1 MVELCPEL
9 KDCIVDIGNGICL
22 IKNKFLTTIY
32 IRSENDEDLYN
43 KPYRVRRELAQKYLE
58 EENFDSFIFIHER
71 PFRLEALVEVLFSIK
86 KEDLFRIVEYVWTDS
101 EGPCVNLEVWKYIF
115 NYCEELGVLEDSKKD
130 LPEKFTIYRGTRAG
144 IEDIGISWTLDA
156 SVAKM
161 FSERFYTKR
170 TNKQPIV
177 KIKEVKKED
186 IFLFTDAR
194 GEKEVILK

>member
-9 KDCIVDIGNGICL
+9 KDCIVDIGNGIRL
-22 IKNKFLTTIY
+22 IKNKFLTTVY
-32 IRSENDEDLYN
+32 IRSGNDEDLYN

-101 EGPCVNLEVWKYIF
+101 EDPCVNLEVWKYIF
-115 NYCEELGVLEDSKKD
+115 NYCEELGVLEDSKRN

-144 IEDIGISWTLDA
+144 IEDTGISWTLDA

-170 TNKQPIV
+170 ADKQPIV
-177 KIKEVKKED
+177 KVKEVKKED

>member
-9 KDCIVDIGNGICL
+9 KDCIV
-22 IKNKFLTTIY
+22 
-32 IRSENDEDLYN
+32 
-43 KPYRVRRELAQKYLE
+43 
-58 EENFDSFIFIHER
+58 
-71 PFRLEALVEVLFSIK
+71 
-86 KEDLFRIVEYVWTDS
+86 
-101 EGPCVNLEVWKYIF
+101 
-115 NYCEELGVLEDSKKD
+115 
-130 LPEKFTIYRGTRAG
+130 
-144 IEDIGISWTLDA
+144 DIGISWTLDA

-177 KIKEVKKED
+177 KVKEVKKED

>member
-9 KDCIVDIGNGICL
+9 KDCVVDIGNGIRL
-22 IKNKFLTTIY
+22 IKNKFLTTVY
-32 IRSENDEDLYN
+32 IKSGNDEDLYN

-71 PFRLEALVEVLFSIK
+71 PFRLEALIEVLFSIK

-177 KIKEVKKED
+177 KVKEVKKED

>member
-9 KDCIVDIGNGICL
+9 KDCIVDIGNGIRL
-22 IKNKFLTTIY
+22 IKNKFLTTVY
-32 IRSENDEDLYN
+32 IRSGNDEDLYN
-43 KPYRVRRELAQKYLE
+43 KPYRVRKELAQKYLE

-101 EGPCVNLEVWKYIF
+101 EDPCVNLEVWKYIF

-130 LPEKFTIYRGTRAG
+130 LPDKFTIYRGTRAD
-144 IEDIGISWTLDA
+144 IEDTGISWTLDA

>member
-9 KDCIVDIGNGICL
+9 KDCIVDIGNGIRL
-22 IKNKFLTTIY
+22 IKNKFLTTVY
-32 IRSENDEDLYN
+32 IRSGNDEDLYN

-71 PFRLEALVEVLFSIK
+71 PFRLEALIEVLFSIK

-115 NYCEELGVLEDSKKD
+115 NYCEELGVLEDSKRD

-177 KIKEVKKED
+177 KVKEVKKED

>member
-9 KDCIVDIGNGICL
+9 KDCIVDIGNGIRL
-22 IKNKFLTTIY
+22 IKNKFLTTVY
-32 IRSENDEDLYN
+32 IKSGNDENLYN

-71 PFRLEALVEVLFSIK
+71 PFRLEALIEVLFSIK

-115 NYCEELGVLEDSKKD
+115 NYCEELGVLEDSKRD

-177 KIKEVKKED
+177 KVREVKKED

>member
-9 KDCIVDIGNGICL
+9 KDCIVDIGNGIRL
-22 IKNKFLTTIY
+22 IKNKFLTTVY
-32 IRSENDEDLYN
+32 IRSGNDEDLYN
-43 KPYRVRRELAQKYLE
+43 KPYRVRRELAQKYLK
-58 EENFDSFIFIHER
+58 EENFDSFVFIHER

-101 EGPCVNLEVWKYIF
+101 EDPCVNLEVWKYIF

-144 IEDIGISWTLDA
+144 IDDIGISWTLDA

-177 KIKEVKKED
+177 KVKEVKKED

>member
-9 KDCIVDIGNGICL
+9 KDCIVDIGNGIRL
-22 IKNKFLTTIY
+22 IKNKFLTTVY
-32 IRSENDEDLYN
+32 IRSGNDEDLYN

-58 EENFDSFIFIHER
+58 EENFDSFIFMHER

-144 IEDIGISWTLDA
+144 IKDIGISWTLDA

-177 KIKEVKKED
+177 KVKEVKKED

>member
-9 KDCIVDIGNGICL
+9 KDCIVDIGNGIRL
-22 IKNKFLTTIY
+22 IKNKFLTTVY
-32 IRSENDEDLYN
+32 IRSGNDEDLYN
-43 KPYRVRRELAQKYLE
+43 KPYRARKGLAQKYLE

-101 EGPCVNLEVWKYIF
+101 EDPCVNLEVWKYIF

-144 IEDIGISWTLDA
+144 IEDTGISWTLDA

>member
-9 KDCIVDIGNGICL
+9 KDCIVDIGNGIRL
-22 IKNKFLTTIY
+22 IKNKFLTTVY
-32 IRSENDEDLYN
+32 IRSGNDEDLYN

>member
-9 KDCIVDIGNGICL
+9 KDCIVDIGNGIRL
-22 IKNKFLTTIY
+22 IKNKFLTTVY
-32 IRSENDEDLYN
+32 IKSGNDEDLYN

>member
-9 KDCIVDIGNGICL
+9 KNCIVDIGNGICL

-43 KPYRVRRELAQKYLE
+43 KPHRVRRELAQKYLE

-71 PFRLEALVEVLFSIK
+71 PFRLEALIEILFSIK

-101 EGPCVNLEVWKYIF
+101 EDPCVNLEVWKYIF
-115 NYCEELGVLEDSKKD
+115 NYCEELGVLEDSKRD

-170 TNKQPIV
+170 TDKQPIV
-177 KIKEVKKED
+177 KVKEVKKED

>member
-9 KDCIVDIGNGICL
+9 KDCIVDIGNGIRL
-22 IKNKFLTTIY
+22 IKNKFLTTVY
-32 IRSENDEDLYN
+32 IKSGNDEDLYN

-86 KEDLFRIVEYVWTDS
+86 KEDLFRIVEYVWTDL

>member
-9 KDCIVDIGNGICL
+9 KDCIVDIGNGIRL
-22 IKNKFLTTIY
+22 IKNKFLTTVY
-32 IRSENDEDLYN
+32 IKSGNDEDLYN

-58 EENFDSFIFIHER
+58 EENFDSFIFMHER

-144 IEDIGISWTLDA
+144 IKDIGISWTLDA

-177 KIKEVKKED
+177 KIKEVKKGD

>member
-9 KDCIVDIGNGICL
+9 KDCIVDIGNGIRF
-22 IKNKFLTTIY
+22 IKNKFLTTVY
-32 IRSENDEDLYN
+32 IRSGNDEDLYN

-101 EGPCVNLEVWKYIF
+101 EDPCVNLEVWKYIF

-144 IEDIGISWTLDA
+144 IKDIGISWTLDA

>member
-9 KDCIVDIGNGICL
+9 KDCIVDIGNGIRL
-22 IKNKFLTTIY
+22 IKNKFLTTVY
-32 IRSENDEDLYN
+32 IRSGNDEDLYN

-58 EENFDSFIFIHER
+58 EENFNSFIFIHER

-86 KEDLFRIVEYVWTDS
+86 KEDLFQIVEYVWTDS
-101 EGPCVNLEVWKYIF
+101 EDPCVNLEVWKYIF

-144 IEDIGISWTLDA
+144 VEDNGISWTLDA

-170 TNKQPIV
+170 TDKQPIV
-177 KIKEVKKED
+177 KVKEVKKED

>member
-9 KDCIVDIGNGICL
+9 KDCIVDIGNGIRL
-22 IKNKFLTTIY
+22 IKNKFLTTVY
-32 IRSENDEDLYN
+32 IRSGNDEDLYN

-58 EENFDSFIFIHER
+58 KENFDSFIFIHER

-115 NYCEELGVLEDSKKD
+115 NYCEELGVLEDSKRD

-170 TNKQPIV
+170 TDKQPIV
-177 KIKEVKKED
+177 KVKEVKKED

>member
-9 KDCIVDIGNGICL
+9 KDCIVDIGNGIRL
-22 IKNKFLTTIY
+22 IKNKFLTTVY
-32 IRSENDEDLYN
+32 IRSGNDEDLYN
-43 KPYRVRRELAQKYLE
+43 KPYRVRRELAQKYLK

-101 EGPCVNLEVWKYIF
+101 EDPCVNLEVWKYIF
-115 NYCEELGVLEDSKKD
+115 NYCEELGVLEDSKRD

-177 KIKEVKKED
+177 KVKEVKKED

>member
-9 KDCIVDIGNGICL
+9 KDCIVDIGNGIRL

-101 EGPCVNLEVWKYIF
+101 EDPCVNLEVWKYIF
-115 NYCEELGVLEDSKKD
+115 NYCEELGVLEDSKRD

-156 SVAKM
+156 SVAKV

-170 TNKQPIV
+170 TDKQPIV
-177 KIKEVKKED
+177 KVKEVKKED

>member
-9 KDCIVDIGNGICL
+9 KDCIVDIGNGIRL
-22 IKNKFLTTIY
+22 IKNKFLTTVY
-32 IRSENDEDLYN
+32 IRSGNDEDLYN
-43 KPYRVRRELAQKYLE
+43 KPYRVRRELAQKYLK

-86 KEDLFRIVEYVWTDS
+86 REDLFRIVEYVWTDS
-101 EGPCVNLEVWKYIF
+101 EDPCVNLEVWKYIF

-177 KIKEVKKED
+177 KVKEVKKED